1 LSEKRNTKWIIDQS
15 KLLFGDSFDYSATD
29 YRDAKTKIKF
39 HCKKHDYSFEQTSN
53 NHLKSKHPCKFC
65 LQEARR
71 AEFSDSIHTFKNKIR
86 AIYGNQF
93 DFKNANYVNQRTP
106 ISLKCVKHSKVI
118 TKEPQVF
125 LRGHGC
131 DLCAKEESS
140 VNLSRQ
146 TLNEINR
153 FVDRLNGKC
162 LSKSYLNN
170 EAKLDFECNAG
181 HKFQKS
187 WSTVK
192 NSLRW
197 CPKCSP
203 NKLIGETLARL
214 ILEHLLQLKLPSVYI
229 KEMEGLQLDG
239 YDAKNRIAFEYQG
252 YQHYTENSHFHS
264 DERRYNSQVE
274 RDRYKKQLCKKNKI
288 TLIEIFEFKT
298 IRAGRIQHFVNQVKK
313 TLNNL
318 KLSFSRDPFQLD
330 LVELY
335 LGKKS
340 DLYEQ
345 AKKIVEK
352 NNGTIQEFIGA
363 ESKHTYTCS
372 KGHKTT
378 NRVLSVIIKSNA
390 SCAFC
395 EAQSKYEVLKE
406 IIESK
411 GGKLIDRKLKP
422 KGYSELYKWVCN
434 NGHQRESKGQYLFNG
449 SYCVECQKEAQ
460 KKQLSTKQLAE
471 LKKDVI
477 SEKFYQKDIP
487 IKYGIGDGVYRR
499 IIAELG
505 LKPKYIPQ
513 NRKVQ
518 KKRTKG
524 KLFQIDPL
532 NFEVIKEFESL
543 EAVKYD
549 ESGFYKPEGI
559 RQQMKKNKKAY
570 GYYWSRVEDL
580 EETLKLIKT
589 NTTNSK

>member
-1 LSEKRNTKWIIDQS
+1 MSEKRNTKWIIDQS